1 MIRKLILSLTFLLV
15 FTGIFSQKYFIT
27 NQYVYDLFLM
37 NPSAAGFNRNC
48 VSINGFYQRQ
58 WFGTDLAPTTQL
70 IALQLPAGKNVG
82 SGTYLYNDRNGNN
95 KKLSVMQAFSV
106 EIKLRENRK
115 GNTSLVF
122 GLAALL
128 EQASIDQSSF
138 DGAIGVDPVINGASE
153 SGFGYNA
160 NTGLMLRIN
169 QYHIGGSVTN
179 ILPQNNP
186 MYDSEWEPELSRD
199 IHLHAGTSF
208 KYPGRDVWFEP
219 LVYYRQ
225 NSLEDSRL
233 DINMKIDV
241 PTFNEDFSLWGIVS
255 YRRALDSEFGM
266 SLGAATT
273 IGMNYKGFN
282 VGIEHQLGLT
292 SAQSQFG
299 SAFMLVAGYNFCAG
313 KRTRSLP
320 CSERDQMLN
329 LELEQ
334 APRKKP
340 GLFRRR

>member
-15 FTGIFSQKYFIT
+15 FTGIFGQKYFVT

-70 IALQLPAGKNVG
+70 LALQLPAGKNVG

-106 EIKLRENRK
+106 EIKLRENRR

-138 DGAIGVDPVINGASE
+138 EGAIGVDPVINGASE

-186 MYDSEWEPELSRD
+186 MYDSEWEPKLSRD

-208 KYPGRDVWFEP
+208 KYPGRDIWFEP

-320 CSERDQMLN
+320 CSERDQMLS

>member
-1 MIRKLILSLTFLLV
+1 MIRKLILSISFFFV
-15 FTGIFSQKYFIT
+15 ITGIFGQKNFVT

-37 NPSAAGFNRNC
+37 NPSAAAFNRSC
-48 VSINGFYQRQ
+48 VSINGFYQSQ
-58 WFGTDLAPTTQL
+58 WLGTDLAPTTQL
-70 IALQLPAGKNVG
+70 LAVQLPAGKNVG
-82 SGTYLYNDRNGNN
+82 SGTYIYNDRNGNN
-95 KKLSVMQAFSV
+95 KKFSVMQAFSV

-122 GLAALL
+122 GMGALL

-138 DGAIGVDPVINGASE
+138 DDIGIDPVINGTSD

-169 QYHIGGSVTN
+169 QHHFGGSMTN

-186 MYDSEWEPELSRD
+186 MYNTDWEPDLSRD
-199 IHLHAGTSF
+199 IHIHAGTIF

-225 NSLEDSRL
+225 NSLQDSRL
-233 DINMKIDV
+233 DINMKMDF
-241 PTFNEDFSLWGIVS
+241 PTFNEDFSLWGIAS
-255 YRRALDSEFGM
+255 YRRAIDHNLGM
-266 SLGAATT
+266 SIGAATAV
-273 IGMNYKGFN
+273 GMNYKGFN
-282 VGIEHQLGLT
+282 VGLEHQLGLT
-292 SAQSQFG
+292 GAQKQFG

-313 KRTRSLP
+313 KKTRSLP

-329 LELEQ
+329 LDLEKS
-334 APRKKP
+334 PRKKP
-340 GLFRRR
+340 LFRWR

>member
-15 FTGIFSQKYFIT
+15 FAGLFGQKHFVT

-37 NPSAAGFNRNC
+37 NPAGAGFNRSC

-70 IALQLPAGKNVG
+70 FAVQMPAGKNVG

-95 KKLSVMQAFSV
+95 KKFSVMQAFSV
-106 EIKLRENRK
+106 EIKLRENRR

-138 DGAIGVDPVINGASE
+138 EGGIGIDPVIDGASE

-186 MYDSEWEPELSRD
+186 MYDSEWEPDLSRD

-225 NSLEDSRL
+225 NSLQDSRL

-241 PTFNEDFSLWGIVS
+241 PTFNEDFSLWGIVA
-255 YRRALDSEFGM
+255 YRRTLDHQFGM

-273 IGMNYKGFN
+273 IGMNYRGFN
-282 VGIEHQLGLT
+282 VGLEHQLGLT
-292 SAQSQFG
+292 SSQKHYG
-299 SAFMLVAGYNFCAG
+299 SAFMLVAGYNFCTG
-313 KRTRSLP
+313 NKTRSLP
-320 CSERDQMLN
+320 CSERDQMLKI
-329 LELEQ
+329 ELEQ
-334 APRKKP
+334 SPRKKP